1 MYFRG
6 YLVFVE
12 ICNFSNALFQLPIV
26 WNTTSFQI
34 RRCDNVDC
42 CQPGTK
48 WSWLPDPV
56 IDNTGNHYQPFET
69 VFGTD
74 TSEKDRPSSQ
84 NQTLAAV
91 AQEQQVLFTF

>member
-1 MYFRG
+1 M
-6 YLVFVE
+6 
-12 ICNFSNALFQLPIV
+12 
-26 WNTTSFQI
+26 
-34 RRCDNVDC
+34 
-42 CQPGTK
+42 
-48 WSWLPDPV
+48 

-69 VFGTD
+69 VFGTE